1 MGMKLNFYTMKMK
14 MKNLLSLVTIFQ
26 ISKIV
31 ISLKNNREKLLN
43 DILIRNDYN
52 HLVRPTRYD
61 DLTYVDTQLKILQID
76 LDEKY
81 QQLISTV
88 WFEMIWN
95 DSRISWDPKN
105 YGGINEI
112 TIPVNKIWVP
122 DIVLQNGIGHN
133 DYLKEFQY
141 FNPWISSYYI
151 LII

>member
-1 MGMKLNFYTMKMK
+1 MK

-26 ISKIV
+26 ISKLV

-61 DLTYVDTQLKILQID
+61 DLTYVETQLKILQID

-112 TIPVNKIWVP
+112 TIPVNKI
-122 DIVLQNGIGHN
+122 L
-133 DYLKEFQY
+133 
-141 FNPWISSYYI
+141 
-151 LII
+151 